1 MTQTPPGRRSQRA
14 TILDVAA
21 AAGVSR
27 QTVTRAMN
35 DMPGIKTETRQ
46 RIQELAKELGYTP
59 SRFAKGLVQGARTS
73 VGLAIPDLTN
83 PYFPAFASSVVEQ
96 ATQRGWHVVMDDYG
110 HGGRSGL
117 DAVVHLAPHVDAV
130 IGYLGGYA
138 GQAQAILGRRPLV
151 VLDERPGSAAGAV
164 TFDYRHAAEL
174 AIGRLQSAGRRRIAY
189 VDSIRGPVKAGA
201 EGHNPGDRPSGTG
214 GSPETLPDRPVA
226 DDGFVTTRGRA
237 FAAVLKESYGDAFDC
252 SAVAVEEST
261 SEARTAVGKLL
272 ARHPG
277 IDGIVA
283 FNDLVA
289 SGVLK
294 ALADA
299 GKRVPEDCL
308 VIGMDGIPLG
318 EQLSPELTTLS
329 LDLREVGR
337 TAVELLDGLLA
348 GNPTAGSAEAH
359 LVLRHKLVV
368 RQSA

>member
-1 MTQTPPGRRSQRA
+1 MTQTPAGRRSQRA

-73 VGLAIPDLTN
+73 LGLAIPDLTN

-96 ATQRGWHVVMDDYG
+96 ATQRGWQVVMDDYG
-110 HGGRSGL
+110 HGGRNGL
-117 DAVVHLAPHVDAV
+117 DAVEHLAPHVDAV

-138 GQAQAILGRRPLV
+138 GQAQVILGRRPLV
-151 VLDERPGSAAGAV
+151 VLDEEPGSAAGSI

-174 AIGRLQSAGRRRIAY
+174 AIGRLQSAGRHQIAY
-189 VDSIRGPVKAGA
+189 LDSVRGS
-201 EGHNPGDRPSGTG
+201 ETR
-214 GSPETLPDRPVA
+214 GSETHRSETLPQRLEGR
-226 DDGFVTTRGRA
+226 DGFVTSRGRA
-237 FAAVLKESYGDAFDC
+237 FAAVLAESYADAFDC

-261 SEARTAVGKLL
+261 SASRAAVRELL
-272 ARHPG
+272 DRQPG
-277 IDGIVA
+277 IAGIVA

-294 ALADA
+294 ALAERH
-299 GKRVPEDCL
+299 KRVPEDCL

-337 TAVELLDGLLA
+337 TAVELLDGLL
-348 GNPTAGSAEAH
+348 GGSLTAGSAEAH
-359 LVLRHKLVV
+359 LTLRHRLVV